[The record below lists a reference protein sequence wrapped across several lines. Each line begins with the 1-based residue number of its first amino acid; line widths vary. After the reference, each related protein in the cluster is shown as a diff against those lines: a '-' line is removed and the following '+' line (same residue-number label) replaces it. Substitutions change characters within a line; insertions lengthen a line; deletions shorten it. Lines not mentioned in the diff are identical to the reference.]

1 MTDYMGL
8 MQFTMW
14 GESASRMNV
23 DVISAEVVAAAVPC
37 AEMNPGSESE
47 DDDGVP
53 YVGLMQMSCIWRKQA
68 EKMIKNPRTH
78 DNKIIAK
85 LRDLISIKEEY
96 ANELAVFLEKRDY
109 PPQMIEDAYTLAIRH
124 DDTDVSSIN
133 CADYYKKRGEYV
145 KMIACL
151 RKAIHTYHSSYAAML
166 LALHHAQNA
175 ATATYG
181 GDDDKAQDK
190 TQDKTQDKAQ
200 DERTKRVSDVSW
212 YYHLATKYYDQ
223 DPDQIICLDT
233 TVYTFELV
241 SLVDLI
247 VEKGWNRDHPI
258 YVEFDRACRNQD
270 GVAVFRNKVRLF
282 SSLNHVVECG
292 VCLTTGLNIDF
303 ACGHCV
309 CRACYLQLLHKP
321 CPYCRMHN

>member
-1 MTDYMGL
+1 MSDYMGL
-8 MQFTMW
+8 MQFTVW
-14 GESASRMNV
+14 SESPINV
-23 DVISAEVVAAAVPC
+23 EDIISVSMSSEVMDV
-37 AEMNPGSESE
+37 EMESESE
-47 DDDGVP
+47 DDVP
-53 YVGLMQMSCIWRKQA
+53 YVGLMVFTHMWRKQA
-68 EKMIKNPRTH
+68 EKMAKSHRANV
-78 DNKIIAK
+78 NEIIAK
-85 LRDLISIKEEY
+85 FQQVISIKEEY

-109 PPQMIEDAYTLAIRH
+109 PSNMVEEAYALSIRY

-133 CADYYKKRGEYV
+133 LADYYKKRGEYD
-145 KMIACL
+145 KMIPCL

-181 GDDDKAQDK
+181 GDDDK
-190 TQDKTQDKAQ
+190 TQ

-212 YYHLATKYYDQ
+212 YYHLAMKYYDQ
-223 DPDQIICLDT
+223 EPEQIICLDT

-247 VEKGWNRDHPI
+247 IEKGWNRDNPI
-258 YVEFDRACRNQD
+258 YREIDRTCRQQD
-270 GVAVFRNKVRLF
+270 GVTVFRNKVRLF
-282 SSLNHVVECG
+282 GSLNHVVECG

-321 CPYCRMHN
+321 CPYCRTMNS